1 MNDHYDAI
9 SIGSGLGGLTAG
21 ALAALDGK
29 KVLVLER
36 HDRFGGAASTFSR
49 KGCSFDVGLHEMDGM
64 DENDAKITLV
74 ERLKLRENLDIVPI
88 NEFFTVR
95 HPLLGE
101 DFSMPDNTDR
111 ALKATINRFPQHEK
125 NLRVYFS
132 TITKIR
138 NKVSFLARKHRPI
151 LYWILTAVT
160 IPFRFW
166 IIGKNEKTTLGG
178 FLDKLFGD
186 DEAVKIALC
195 GNLCY
200 FADDPYKLSLLF
212 FAVGQ
217 GSFLCGG
224 CHYIKGGS
232 GKLSNYLVKI
242 IEEAGGSALSGRSV
256 DRILLE
262 DGRAAGVTHTDA
274 GTGEDSTES
283 RSPLIFGNASPLV
296 LGKMLPEEACGEFMA
311 RYEHVPLSMSLWQ
324 LYIILDRTTESLGVP
339 GYSTFVYPQEGTPLK
354 DIKSH
359 LTMMGDPPTGKIP
372 LYVIVDYG
380 RIDSGICG
388 DSKYVVAICGT
399 DHISNWEHLSQEEYA
414 GRKAA
419 WQDAIIS
426 DVDRHFPGFKK
437 AVLHCEMATA
447 KTMKRFL
454 NAPDGAVYGFSQEPA
469 HAGRSRP
476 TAKTS
481 VDGLFLASGYAMPG
495 GGFTGA
501 MLAGQGAYRSAVKK
515 KLL

>member
-1 MNDHYDAI
+1 MNNHYDAI

-21 ALAALDGK
+21 ALGALDGK

-49 KGCSFDVGLHEMDGM
+49 KGCIFDVGLHELDGM

-88 NEFFTVR
+88 NEFFTVS

-111 ALKATINRFPQHEK
+111 ALEATIDRFPQHEK

-138 NKVSFLARKHRPI
+138 NKVSSLANKKRST

-166 IIGKNEKTTLGG
+166 IVGKNEKVTLGG

-200 FADDPYKLSLLF
+200 FSDDPYKLSLLF
-212 FAVGQ
+212 FAVAQ
-217 GSFLCGG
+217 GSYLGGG

-232 GKLSNYLVKI
+232 GRLSDYLVKI
-242 IEEAGGSALSGRSV
+242 IEEAGGSALPGRSV

-262 DGRAAGVTHTDA
+262 DGRAVGVTHTNAD
-274 GTGEDSTES
+274 TGEDSQEI
-283 RSPLIFGNASPLV
+283 RSPVIFGNASPLV
-296 LGKMLPEEACGEFMA
+296 LDKMLPGEASGDFMA
-311 RYEHVPLSMSLWQ
+311 RYNNVPLSISLWQ
-324 LYIILDRTTESLGVP
+324 LYIILDRTTERLGVP
-339 GYSTFVYPQEGTPLK
+339 GYSTFVYPEAGTTLR
-354 DIKSH
+354 DIKNHS
-359 LTMMGDPPTGKIP
+359 TMMGEPPAEKMP
-372 LYVIVDYG
+372 LYVVVDYG
-380 RIDSGICG
+380 RIDSGICK
-388 DSKYVVAICGT
+388 DSKYVVAVCGA

-414 GRKAA
+414 SRKAA
-419 WQDAIIS
+419 WRDAIIN
-426 DVDRHFPGFKK
+426 DADRHYPGFKK

-447 KTMKRFL
+447 RTMKRFL

-469 HAGRSRP
+469 HAGRFRP

-481 VDGLFLASGYAMPG
+481 VEGLFLASGYSMPG

-501 MLAGQGAYRSAVKK
+501 MLAGQGAYRLAVKNN
-515 KLL
+515 LL

>member
-36 HDRFGGAASTFSR
+36 HNRFGGAASMFSR
-49 KGCSFDVGLHEMDGM
+49 KGCSFDVGLHELDGM
-64 DENDAKITLV
+64 DENDAKSALV
-74 ERLKLRENLDIVPI
+74 ERLKIRENLDIVPI

-101 DFSMPDNTDR
+101 DFTMPDNTDR
-111 ALKATINRFPQHEK
+111 ALEAMINRFPQHEK

-138 NKVSFLARKHRPI
+138 NKVALMARKQGKP
-151 LYWILTAVT
+151 LYWVLTAVT

-166 IIGKNEKTTLGG
+166 IVGRNEKVTLGD

-186 DEAVKIALC
+186 DEAVKVALC
-195 GNLCY
+195 ANLCY
-200 FADDPYKLSLLF
+200 FSDDPYKLSLLF
-212 FAVGQ
+212 FSVAQ
-217 GSFLCGG
+217 GSYLGGG
-224 CHYIKGGS
+224 CHYIRGGS
-232 GKLSNYLVKI
+232 GKLSDYLVGI
-242 IEEAGGSALSGRSV
+242 IEGAGGSALHGRSV
-256 DRILLE
+256 DNILLE
-262 DGRAAGVTHTDA
+262 DGRAVGVTHTDA
-274 GTGEDSTES
+274 DTEEDSREV
-283 RSPLIFGNASPLV
+283 RSPVIFGNASPLV
-296 LGKMLPEEACGEFMA
+296 LGKMLPEATGDFMA
-311 RYEHVPLSMSLWQ
+311 RYEHVPLSISLWQ
-324 LYIILDRTTESLGVP
+324 LYIILDRTTESLCVP
-339 GYSTFVYPQEGTPLK
+339 GYSTFVYPQEGSLLRDTRNHVAIL
-354 DIKSH
+354 
-359 LTMMGDPPTGKIP
+359 GEPPAGKIP

-388 DSKYVVAICGT
+388 DSKYVVAVCGL
-399 DHISNWEHLSQEEYA
+399 DHISNWKDLSGEEYA
-414 GRKAA
+414 ARKTA
-419 WQDAIIS
+419 WQDAII
-426 DVDRHFPGFKK
+426 DDADKHYPGFKK
-437 AVLHCEMATA
+437 SVLHCEMATA

-469 HAGRSRP
+469 HAGRFRP

-501 MLAGQGAYRSAVKK
+501 MLAGQSAYRSAVKK